1 MSDGLTWG
9 DAVRREWRGDGPTGE
24 GWVMVTNKATGIF
37 VKPLPPPVS
46 EEKPAAEGEQ
56 AQEGVP
62 DEGEVAKSAAKAREN
77 SARLNA
83 MHEDPRE
90 RHVQRAEALARATAV
105 WGDEQ

>member
-1 MSDGLTWG
+1 MATY
-9 DAVRREWRGDGPTGE
+9 
-24 GWVMVTNKATGIF
+24 KATGFF
-37 VKPLPPPVS
+37 VQPLPPPVP
-46 EEKPAAEGEQ
+46 EEKPAEGEQ
-56 AQEGVP
+56 AQEGMP